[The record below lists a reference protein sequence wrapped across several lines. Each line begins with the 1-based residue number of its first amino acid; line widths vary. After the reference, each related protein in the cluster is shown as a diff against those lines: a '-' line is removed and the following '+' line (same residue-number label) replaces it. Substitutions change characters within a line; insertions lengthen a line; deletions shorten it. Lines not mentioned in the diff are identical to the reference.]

1 MTYLYHIFIH
11 MLWVPVDQVN
21 FLGVDIMKCL
31 FVDAVVIHFFII
43 WFVNVPLFPDE
54 R

>member
-1 MTYLYHIFIH
+1 

-21 FLGVDIMKCL
+21 LFGVDIVESL

-43 WFVNVPLFPDE
+43 WFVNVALLPDE